1 MKIIGCGLILI
12 ASLVCAF
19 YYEKRIKDKLS
30 RYNELISFIS
40 YIKNQIEYFSYPIN
54 EIFTKYQ
61 DSSPFINSIIDNNL
75 DTKYLTS
82 EEATQINDFIASL
95 GKGYKKEQIA
105 LCEYNISFFN
115 VSLEKTKYEAPKKI
129 KVFRSMSL
137 FVGICSIIL
146 LV

>member
-1 MKIIGCGLILI
+1 LKIIGCGLILI
-12 ASLVCAF
+12 ASIVCAF
-19 YYEKRIKDKLS
+19 YYEKRIKEKIS
-30 RYNELISFIS
+30 RYNELISFIN

-54 EIFTKYQ
+54 EIFAKYQ
-61 DSSPFINSIIDNNL
+61 DTSLFINSIINNNL
-75 DTKYLTS
+75 DTKYLTN
-82 EEATQINDFIASL
+82 EEKAQIIDFITSL

-105 LCEYNISFFN
+105 LCEYNIGFFN
-115 VSLEKTKYEAPKKI
+115 VSLDKTKYEAPKKI

>member
-19 YYEKRIKDKLS
+19 YYEKRIKEKIA
-30 RYNELISFIS
+30 RYSELISFIS

-54 EIFTKYQ
+54 EIFERYQ
-61 DSSPFINSIIDNNL
+61 PCSPFISSIIENNV

-82 EEATQINDFIASL
+82 EEKAQINEFVASL

-105 LCEYNISFFN
+105 LCEYTISFFN
-115 VSLEKTKYEAPKKI
+115 VSLEKTKYEAPNKI